1 MPAQMR
7 QSPPCPGDSG
17 VPHFLSSP
25 MSPPSTAGS
34 SSDGGGSSQQQTPC
48 CLSQRVIPFS
58 SLTQSKTLPTLLP
71 ATLTTSQTRRNLQKY
86 SKHLVVVPPR
96 QLNPHSLSHTAPGG
110 KPTAWR
116 GRGGHAAVISASLQP
131 SSMLQPPKP
140 SLAAGLAL
148 GAWTT
153 LPGVGSLSLEG
164 KPCQKWLCAHKGL
177 QRLGLPLLTPM
188 FICFFGAKTEQQLS
202 RAGEREHL
210 PGHNQQVRA
219 LREDCATLGSSPLF
233 I

>member
-1 MPAQMR
+1 MSRGLWGPTLPQL
-7 QSPPCPGDSG
+7 PH
-17 VPHFLSSP
+17 VPTQHCW
-25 MSPPSTAGS
+25 
-34 SSDGGGSSQQQTPC
+34 QQQRWWWLQPAADAR
-48 CLSQRVIPFS
+48 LSQRVIPFS

-148 GAWTT
+148 GVWTT

-188 FICFFGAKTEQQLS
+188 FSWFFGAKTEQQLS